1 MKTIIYKN
9 PVLSGILLNLS
20 AMFLSIYGIK
30 YSITPLIIMIMPVGI
45 LNRKIID
52 NGTDMNNKKKALIIV
67 SFVVMLVIY
76 FLYNQYFHNM
86 INNELENM

>member
-1 MKTIIYKN
+1 MQ
-9 PVLSGILLNLS
+9 LN
-20 AMFLSIYGIK
+20 
-30 YSITPLIIMIMPVGI
+30 TPLIIMIVPVGI

>member
-20 AMFLSIYGIK
+20 AMFLSIYAIK
-30 YSITPLIIMIMPVGI
+30 YSITLLIIMIMPVGI

-67 SFVVMLVIY
+67 SFVVMLVVY

>member
-1 MKTIIYKN
+1 MKSIIYKN
-9 PVLSGILLNLS
+9 PVISGILLNLS

-67 SFVVMLVIY
+67 SFVVMLVVY

>member
-1 MKTIIYKN
+1 MKSIIYKN
-9 PVLSGILLNLS
+9 PLISGILLNLS

-67 SFVVMLVIY
+67 SFVVMLVVY